1 MDDIYENIEEYNLSK
16 ERKILTVFG
25 EMIVDILSPDIH
37 FKDLINFLQKRT
49 AKPCSF
55 LVIDTTFVSDNCL
68 RFRQMFWERLWQLMM
83 ATDVKIRDEKLWY
96 NINREAAEIISSI
109 IIR

>member
-25 EMIVDILSPDIH
+25 KMIVDILSPDIH
-37 FKDLINFLQKRT
+37 FKDLIIFLQKLT

-68 RFRQMFWERLWQLMM
+68 RFRQMF
-83 ATDVKIRDEKLWY
+83 
-96 NINREAAEIISSI
+96 
-109 IIR
+109 